1 MITYSILKFSFIVL
15 DLSAPIVNGVF
26 APVFSL
32 GCVVGRLYGHFLVE
46 IGTFLGVKLVR
57 SK

>member
-1 MITYSILKFSFIVL
+1 MIVYSIIKFAFIVL

-32 GCVVGRLYGHFLVE
+32 GCVIGRLYGYVL
-46 IGTFLGVKLVR
+46 R
-57 SK
+57 